1 MKKSKKR
8 YIIVICVIV
17 FLAAFCYWQNNM
29 LVISEY
35 NYTNEKIANEMDGFT
50 IVHLSDLHSKGFGKN
65 QKRLIRK
72 IEKCKPDIIVI
83 TGDLVDE
90 RSKDFDN
97 AAGLVRNAVEIAP
110 VYYVTGNH
118 EKWLSDDLYD
128 KLMDML
134 RQEGVIILDNAC
146 IRISKGDS
154 DFILAGLDDGSLLDD
169 TLKELRLNDK
179 KELVVLLTH
188 EPQYIKDYSIYGA
201 DLVLSGHAHGGQFRL
216 PFIGGV
222 YAPDQG
228 FNPEYTSGVYEE
240 NNTTM
245 VVSRGLGNSVIPV
258 RLFNF
263 PDIVC
268 VRFKA
273 GT

>member
-17 FLAAFCYWQNNM
+17 FLVAFCYWQNNM

-35 NYTNEKIANEMDGFT
+35 EYTNEKIVNEMDGFT
-50 IVHLSDLHSKGFGKN
+50 IVHLSDLHSKSFGKN

-72 IEKCKPDIIVI
+72 IEECKPDIIVI

-97 AAGLVRNAVEIAP
+97 AVRLVRNAVEIAP

-128 KLMDML
+128 ELMDML

-268 VRFKA
+268 VSFKA
-273 GT
+273 EK

>member
-1 MKKSKKR
+1 MKKRKKR

-17 FLAAFCYWQNNM
+17 FLVGFCYWQNNM
-29 LVISEY
+29 LVLSEY
-35 NYTNEKIANEMDGFT
+35 EYANKEITKELDGYT
-50 IVHLSDLHSKGFGKN
+50 IVHLSDLHNKGFGKN
-65 QKRLIRK
+65 QKRLIK
-72 IEKCKPDIIVI
+72 EIEECEPDMIVI

-90 RSKDFDN
+90 RSKNFDH
-97 AAGLVRNAVEIAP
+97 AASLVRNAVLIAP

-118 EKWLSDDLYD
+118 EKWLSDDLYNE
-128 KLMDML
+128 LMDML
-134 RQEGVIILDNAC
+134 RQEGVTILDNTYLS
-146 IRISKGDS
+146 IEKGGS

-201 DLVLSGHAHGGQFRL
+201 DLVLAGHAHGGQFRL

-228 FNPEYTSGVYEE
+228 FNPAYTSGVYEE
-240 NNTTM
+240 NDTAM

-273 GT
+273 GQ

>member
-17 FLAAFCYWQNNM
+17 FLVGFCYWQNNM
-29 LVISEY
+29 LVLSEY
-35 NYTNEKIANEMDGFT
+35 EYANEKITKEMDGFT
-50 IVHLSDLHSKGFGKN
+50 IVHLSDLHNKGFGKN
-65 QKRLIRK
+65 QKRLIKK
-72 IEKCKPDIIVI
+72 IEECEPDMIVI

-90 RSKDFDN
+90 RSKNFDK
-97 AAGLVRNAVEIAP
+97 AAALVRNAASIAP

-118 EKWLSDDLYD
+118 EKWLSDDLYNA
-128 KLMDML
+128 LMDML
-134 RQEGVIILDNAC
+134 RQEGVTILDNTYLS
-146 IRISKGDS
+146 IEKGDS

-179 KELVVLLTH
+179 TELVVLLTH

-201 DLVLSGHAHGGQFRL
+201 DLVLAGHAHGGQFRL

-228 FNPEYTSGVYEE
+228 FHPAYTSGVYEE
-240 NNTTM
+240 NDTAM

-273 GT
+273 GQ